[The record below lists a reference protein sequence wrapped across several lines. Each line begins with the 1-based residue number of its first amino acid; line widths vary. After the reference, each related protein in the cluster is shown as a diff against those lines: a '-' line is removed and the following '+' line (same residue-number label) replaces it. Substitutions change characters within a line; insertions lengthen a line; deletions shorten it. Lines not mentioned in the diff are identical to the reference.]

1 MQINHLH
8 KTESKLENDIV
19 VLTGK
24 LNEKNTDLPLLR

>member
-8 KTESKLENDIV
+8 KTESKLVNDIV